1 MRILFDFLLLSV
13 IFNMYE
19 ASKDLSDNGDRN
31 Q

>member
-1 MRILFDFLLLSV
+1 MSILFDFLLFSV

-19 ASKDLSDNGDRN
+19 ASKDLSDYGDRD

>member
-1 MRILFDFLLLSV
+1 MRILFDFSLLSV
-13 IFNMYE
+13 IFNIYE